1 MNKRKLWN
9 SNIAYE
15 KTTKREKAHTWAYMI
30 LKYLHIY
37 IYIDIMHVHQFMTSV
52 SYCIFSKPISTHRKD
67 RQRERD

>member
-1 MNKRKLWN
+1 MGIHDFK
-9 SNIAYE
+9 IPTY
-15 KTTKREKAHTWAYMI
+15 
-30 LKYLHIY
+30 IY